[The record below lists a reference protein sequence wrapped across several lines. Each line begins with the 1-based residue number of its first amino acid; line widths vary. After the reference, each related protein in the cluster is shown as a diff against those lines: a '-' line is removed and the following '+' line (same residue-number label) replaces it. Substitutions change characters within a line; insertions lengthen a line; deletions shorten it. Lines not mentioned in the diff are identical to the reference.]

1 MIRGEVPEK
10 ARQAYGMG
18 CGGVD
23 TIPTQRWIVL
33 ARPLPRLPRP
43 PPACD
48 PCPMAIIL
56 DGILSEKA
64 LRATAGDDLYERGE
78 GHVEAVCV
86 HSLAVGGA
94 TATVGGEALCDV
106 HLFWHD
112 DVITGVCT
120 CPRFSDRG
128 FCEHMVAVGLA
139 VLDDVRD
146 GAVVPVP
153 PSGAS
158 TAPPAPAGPA
168 PRSRRGGRARTATP
182 DPGAVK
188 DIGAELL
195 RSARSLT
202 VVRRFLYPDEAARY
216 ARSIERFLDGL
227 ESFPADRGGPDGAA
241 PALLHIATRLRAQLE
256 TRIDDSGGN
265 VTRAC
270 QRAIDLYARACREGR
285 PNGVRLGRRLAKFRL
300 ASPGWPDVA
309 LNDFLPALGGKGV
322 AAYRRAVDAAAE
334 QAEAQGDRPGFELGS
349 MLLELADLD
358 GDVDRA
364 VELLSREEHPRY
376 AAIIERLV
384 AAGRRDEAL
393 ARLDRAVA
401 ESRIGAPGP
410 DPWRDADNPYWVR
423 PGRALDLYLEAGR
436 SGDALDLAR
445 DLFHSDPGPA
455 SLDFLLA
462 TAERLGRREEELDS
476 ALAWVDGRDWR
487 TGDTAIVLA
496 LHLGDVDRAWAAAD
510 RWGVDLAWMSLADV
524 QPQPRPDDAIELY
537 RRDIERA
544 LLKTGRPSARRAAA
558 AAVRM
563 RMIAAAADARDGG
576 GRVEAFTAWVGG
588 LREAHRRRPTVG
600 QEFDREGL

>member
-1 MIRGEVPEK
+1 
-10 ARQAYGMG
+10 
-18 CGGVD
+18 
-23 TIPTQRWIVL
+23 
-33 ARPLPRLPRP
+33 
-43 PPACD
+43 
-48 PCPMAIIL
+48 MAIIL
-56 DGILSEKA
+56 DGVLSEKA
-64 LRATAGDDLYERGE
+64 LRAAAGDDLYERGE
-78 GHVEAVCV
+78 GRVEAVCV

-139 VLDDVRD
+139 VLDDVRN
-146 GAVVPVP
+146 GAVVPAP
-153 PSGAS
+153 PSGAFA
-158 TAPPAPAGPA
+158 APPAPADSGPA
-168 PRSRRGGRARTATP
+168 PRGGRARTATP

-202 VVRRFLYPDEAARY
+202 VVRRFLRPGEAARY

-227 ESFPADRGGPDGAA
+227 EPFPADRGGPDGAA

-364 VELLSREEHPRY
+364 VELLSRGEHPRY

-393 ARLDRAVA
+393 TRLDRAVA
-401 ESRIGAPGP
+401 ESRIDAPGP
-410 DPWRDADNPYWVR
+410 DPWRDTGGNPYWVR

-455 SLDFLLA
+455 SLDLLLA

-524 QPQPRPDDAIELY
+524 EPQPRPDDAIELY

-544 LLKTGRPSARRAAA
+544 LLKAGRSSARRAAA

>member
-1 MIRGEVPEK
+1 
-10 ARQAYGMG
+10 
-18 CGGVD
+18 
-23 TIPTQRWIVL
+23 
-33 ARPLPRLPRP
+33 
-43 PPACD
+43 
-48 PCPMAIIL
+48 MAIIL
-56 DGILSEKA
+56 DGVLSEKA
-64 LRATAGDDLYERGE
+64 LRAAAGDDLYERGE
-78 GHVEAVCV
+78 GRVEAVCV

-112 DVITGVCT
+112 DVITGACT

-146 GAVVPVP
+146 GAVVPAP
-153 PSGAS
+153 PSGAFA
-158 TAPPAPAGPA
+158 APPAPADSGPA
-168 PRSRRGGRARTATP
+168 PRGGRARTATP
-182 DPGAVK
+182 GPGAVK

-202 VVRRFLYPDEAARY
+202 VVRRFLRPGEAARY

-364 VELLSREEHPRY
+364 VELLSREEHPQY

-393 ARLDRAVA
+393 TRLDRAVA
-401 ESRIGAPGP
+401 ESRIDAPGP

-476 ALAWVDGRDWR
+476 ALTWVDGRDWR
-487 TGDTAIVLA
+487 TGDTAIALA

-510 RWGVDLAWMSLADV
+510 RWGVDLAWASLADV
-524 QPQPRPDDAIELY
+524 EPQPRPDDAIELY

-544 LLKTGRPSARRAAA
+544 LLKAGRPSARRAAA

-563 RMIAAAADARDGG
+563 RLIAAAADARDGG

-588 LREAHRRRPTVG
+588 LRQTHRRRPTVG

>member
-1 MIRGEVPEK
+1 
-10 ARQAYGMG
+10 
-18 CGGVD
+18 
-23 TIPTQRWIVL
+23 
-33 ARPLPRLPRP
+33 
-43 PPACD
+43 
-48 PCPMAIIL
+48 MAIIL
-56 DGILSEKA
+56 DGVLSEKA
-64 LRATAGDDLYERGE
+64 LRTVAGDDVYERGE

-94 TATVGGEALCDV
+94 TATVGGGGPCDV
-106 HLFWHD
+106 HLFWYD
-112 DVITGVCT
+112 DVVTGVCT
-120 CPRFSDRG
+120 CPCFSDRG

-139 VLDDVRD
+139 ILDDIRD
-146 GAVVPVP
+146 GVVIPGP
-153 PSGAS
+153 PSGVPV
-158 TAPPAPAGPA
+158 APPAPDGSEPL
-168 PRSRRGGRARTATP
+168 RG
-182 DPGAVK
+182 
-188 DIGAELL
+188 
-195 RSARSLT
+195 ARSLT
-202 VVRRFLYPDEAARY
+202 VIRRFLYPDEAARY

-364 VELLSREEHPRY
+364 VELLSRGEHPRY

-401 ESRIGAPGP
+401 ESRIDAPGP
-410 DPWRDADNPYWVR
+410 DPWRDTGGNPYWVR

-476 ALAWVDGRDWR
+476 ALTWVDGRDWR
-487 TGDTAIVLA
+487 TGDTPIVLA

-524 QPQPRPDDAIELY
+524 EPQPRPDDAIELY

-558 AAVRM
+558 GAVRM
-563 RMIAAAADARDGG
+563 RLIAAAADARDGG

>member
-1 MIRGEVPEK
+1 
-10 ARQAYGMG
+10 
-18 CGGVD
+18 
-23 TIPTQRWIVL
+23 
-33 ARPLPRLPRP
+33 
-43 PPACD
+43 
-48 PCPMAIIL
+48 MAIIL

-146 GAVVPVP
+146 GAVVPAS
-153 PSGAS
+153 PSGAFA
-158 TAPPAPAGPA
+158 APPAPADSGPA
-168 PRSRRGGRARTATP
+168 PRGGRARTATP

-202 VVRRFLYPDEAARY
+202 VVRRFLRPGEAARY

-436 SGDALDLAR
+436 SGNALDLAR

-476 ALAWVDGRDWR
+476 ALTWVDGRDWR
-487 TGDTAIVLA
+487 TGDTAIALA

-544 LLKTGRPSARRAAA
+544 LLKAGRPSARRAAA

-563 RMIAAAADARDGG
+563 RLIAAAADARDGG

-588 LREAHRRRPTVG
+588 LRETHRRRPTVG

>member
-1 MIRGEVPEK
+1 
-10 ARQAYGMG
+10 
-18 CGGVD
+18 
-23 TIPTQRWIVL
+23 
-33 ARPLPRLPRP
+33 
-43 PPACD
+43 
-48 PCPMAIIL
+48 MAIIL

-64 LRATAGDDLYERGE
+64 LRAAAGDDLYERGE

-86 HSLAVGGA
+86 HSLAAGGA

-139 VLDDVRD
+139 VRD
-146 GAVVPVP
+146 GAVVPAP
-153 PSGAS
+153 PSGAFA
-158 TAPPAPAGPA
+158 APPAPADSGPA
-168 PRSRRGGRARTATP
+168 PRGGRARTATP

-202 VVRRFLYPDEAARY
+202 VVRRFLRPGEAARY

-285 PNGVRLGRRLAKFRL
+285 PNGVRLGRWLAKFRL

-364 VELLSREEHPRY
+364 VELLSREEHPQY

-384 AAGRRDEAL
+384 AAGRRDETL

-401 ESRIGAPGP
+401 ESRIDAPGP

-496 LHLGDVDRAWAAAD
+496 LHLGDVGRAWAAAD
-510 RWGVDLAWMSLADV
+510 RWGVDRAWMSLADV

-544 LLKTGRPSARRAAA
+544 LLKAGRPSAQRAAA

-563 RMIAAAADARDGG
+563 RLIAAAADARDGG
-576 GRVEAFTAWVGG
+576 GRVEAFTAWVGD
-588 LREAHRRRPTVG
+588 LRETHRHRPTVG
-600 QEFDREGL
+600 QESDREGL

>member
-1 MIRGEVPEK
+1 
-10 ARQAYGMG
+10 
-18 CGGVD
+18 
-23 TIPTQRWIVL
+23 
-33 ARPLPRLPRP
+33 
-43 PPACD
+43 
-48 PCPMAIIL
+48 MAIIL

-146 GAVVPVP
+146 GAVVPAS
-153 PSGAS
+153 PSGAFA
-158 TAPPAPAGPA
+158 APPAPADSGPA
-168 PRSRRGGRARTATP
+168 PRGGRARTATP

-202 VVRRFLYPDEAARY
+202 VVRRFLRPGEAARY

-401 ESRIGAPGP
+401 ESRIDAPGP
-410 DPWRDADNPYWVR
+410 DPWRDTGANPYWVR

-445 DLFHSDPGPA
+445 DLFHSNPRPTT
-455 SLDFLLA
+455 LDFLLA

-476 ALAWVDGRDWR
+476 VLAWVDGRDWR
-487 TGDTAIVLA
+487 TGDTPIDLA

-510 RWGVDLAWMSLADV
+510 RWGVDLA
-524 QPQPRPDDAIELY
+524 
-537 RRDIERA
+537 
-544 LLKTGRPSARRAAA
+544 
-558 AAVRM
+558 
-563 RMIAAAADARDGG
+563 
-576 GRVEAFTAWVGG
+576 
-588 LREAHRRRPTVG
+588 
-600 QEFDREGL
+600 

>member
-1 MIRGEVPEK
+1 
-10 ARQAYGMG
+10 MG
-18 CGGVD
+18 RRV
-23 TIPTQRWIVL
+23 
-33 ARPLPRLPRP
+33 
-43 PPACD
+43 
-48 PCPMAIIL
+48 
-56 DGILSEKA
+56 
-64 LRATAGDDLYERGE
+64 
-78 GHVEAVCV
+78 
-86 HSLAVGGA
+86 
-94 TATVGGEALCDV
+94 
-106 HLFWHD
+106 
-112 DVITGVCT
+112 
-120 CPRFSDRG
+120 
-128 FCEHMVAVGLA
+128 
-139 VLDDVRD
+139 
-146 GAVVPVP
+146 VVPQ
-153 PSGAS
+153 AS
-158 TAPPAPAGPA
+158 ASPGCSEPEPPAPADSGPA
-168 PRSRRGGRARTATP
+168 PRGGRARTATP

-202 VVRRFLYPDEAARY
+202 VVRRFLRPGEAARY

-227 ESFPADRGGPDGAA
+227 EPFPADRGGPDGAA

-322 AAYRRAVDAAAE
+322 AAYRRVVDAAAE

-401 ESRIGAPGP
+401 ESRIDAPGP
-410 DPWRDADNPYWVR
+410 DPWRDTGANPYWVR

-487 TGDTAIVLA
+487 TGDTPIVLA

-524 QPQPRPDDAIELY
+524 EPQPRPDDAIELY

-544 LLKTGRPSARRAAA
+544 LLKAGRPSARRAAA
-558 AAVRM
+558 GAVRM
-563 RMIAAAADARDGG
+563 RLIAAAADARDGG

>member
-1 MIRGEVPEK
+1 
-10 ARQAYGMG
+10 
-18 CGGVD
+18 
-23 TIPTQRWIVL
+23 
-33 ARPLPRLPRP
+33 
-43 PPACD
+43 
-48 PCPMAIIL
+48 MAIIL

-64 LRATAGDDLYERGE
+64 LRAAAGDDLYERGE

-120 CPRFSDRG
+120 CSRFSDCG

-146 GAVVPVP
+146 GAVVPAP
-153 PSGAS
+153 PSGAFA
-158 TAPPAPAGPA
+158 APPAPADSGPA
-168 PRSRRGGRARTATP
+168 PRGGRARTATP

-202 VVRRFLYPDEAARY
+202 VVRRFLRPGEAARY

-285 PNGVRLGRRLAKFRL
+285 PNGVRLGRWLAKFRL

-393 ARLDRAVA
+393 TRLDRAVA
-401 ESRIGAPGP
+401 ESRIDAPGP
-410 DPWRDADNPYWVR
+410 DPWRDTGGNPYWVR

-476 ALAWVDGRDWR
+476 ALTWVDGRDWR

-496 LHLGDVDRAWAAAD
+496 LHLGDVGRAWAAAD
-510 RWGVDLAWMSLADV
+510 RWGVDRAWMSLADV

-544 LLKTGRPSARRAAA
+544 LLKAGRSSARRAAA

-563 RMIAAAADARDGG
+563 RLIAAAADARDGG

-588 LREAHRRRPTVG
+588 LRETHRRRPTAG

>member
-1 MIRGEVPEK
+1 
-10 ARQAYGMG
+10 
-18 CGGVD
+18 
-23 TIPTQRWIVL
+23 
-33 ARPLPRLPRP
+33 
-43 PPACD
+43 
-48 PCPMAIIL
+48 MAIIL
-56 DGILSEKA
+56 DGVLSEKA
-64 LRATAGDDLYERGE
+64 LRAAAGDDLYERGE
-78 GHVEAVCV
+78 GRVEAVCV

-112 DVITGVCT
+112 DVVAGVCT

-146 GAVVPVP
+146 GAVVPAP
-153 PSGAS
+153 PSGAFA
-158 TAPPAPAGPA
+158 APPAPADSGPA
-168 PRSRRGGRARTATP
+168 PRGGRARTATP

-202 VVRRFLYPDEAARY
+202 VVRRFLRPGEAARY

-256 TRIDDSGGN
+256 TRIDDSGGS

-322 AAYRRAVDAAAE
+322 AAYRRVVDAAAE

-364 VELLSREEHPRY
+364 VELLSRGEHPRY

-401 ESRIGAPGP
+401 ESRIDAPGP
-410 DPWRDADNPYWVR
+410 DPWRDTGGNPYWVR

-496 LHLGDVDRAWAAAD
+496 LHLGDVGRAWAAAD

-524 QPQPRPDDAIELY
+524 EPQPRPDDAIELY

-544 LLKTGRPSARRAAA
+544 LLKAGRPSARRAAA
-558 AAVRM
+558 GAVRM
-563 RMIAAAADARDGG
+563 RLIAAAADARDGG

>member
-1 MIRGEVPEK
+1 MRTGAHNSP
-10 ARQAYGMG
+10 R
-18 CGGVD
+18 
-23 TIPTQRWIVL
+23 L
-33 ARPLPRLPRP
+33 ARPA
-43 PPACD
+43 PALLR
-48 PCPMAIIL
+48 AL
-56 DGILSEKA
+56 DGERPDRTPVWFMRQAGRSLPEYRA
-64 LRATAGDDLYERGE
+64 LRRREGAPMLDICLRPEQAAEITLQPVRRHGVDAAILFSDIMVPLRLAGVGVRIEPGVGPVITPPVRDAAQVAELTARRYGE
-78 GHVEAVCV
+78 GPDGAAGAGAIGRAVA
-86 HSLAVGGA
+86 LAVTELGSP
-94 TATVGGEALCDV
+94 TA
-106 HLFWHD
+106 
-112 DVITGVCT
+112 
-120 CPRFSDRG
+120 
-128 FCEHMVAVGLA
+128 
-139 VLDDVRD
+139 
-146 GAVVPVP
+146 
-153 PSGAS
+153 
-158 TAPPAPAGPA
+158 
-168 PRSRRGGRARTATP
+168 P

-188 DIGAELL
+188 GLGAELL

-202 VVRRFLYPDEAARY
+202 VVRRFLRPGEAARY

-401 ESRIGAPGP
+401 ESRIDAPGP
-410 DPWRDADNPYWVR
+410 DPWRDTGANPYWVR

-445 DLFHSDPGPA
+445 DLFHSNPRPTT
-455 SLDFLLA
+455 LDFLLA

-476 ALAWVDGRDWR
+476 VLAWVDGRDWR
-487 TGDTAIVLA
+487 TGDTPIALA

-558 AAVRM
+558 GAVRM
-563 RMIAAAADARDGG
+563 RLIAAAADARDGG

>member
-1 MIRGEVPEK
+1 
-10 ARQAYGMG
+10 
-18 CGGVD
+18 
-23 TIPTQRWIVL
+23 
-33 ARPLPRLPRP
+33 
-43 PPACD
+43 
-48 PCPMAIIL
+48 MAIIL
-56 DGILSEKA
+56 DGVLSEKA
-64 LRATAGDDLYERGE
+64 LRASAGDDLYERGE
-78 GHVEAVCV
+78 GRVEAVCV

-112 DVITGVCT
+112 DVITGACT

-146 GAVVPVP
+146 GAVVPAP
-153 PSGAS
+153 PSGAFA
-158 TAPPAPAGPA
+158 APPAPADSGPA
-168 PRSRRGGRARTATP
+168 PRGGRARTATP

-188 DIGAELL
+188 GLGAELL

-202 VVRRFLYPDEAARY
+202 VVRRFLRPGEAARY

-256 TRIDDSGGN
+256 TRIDDSGGS

-309 LNDFLPALGGKGV
+309 LNDFLPALGGKGM
-322 AAYRRAVDAAAE
+322 AAYRRVVDAAAE

-364 VELLSREEHPRY
+364 VELLSRGEHPRY

-401 ESRIGAPGP
+401 ESRIDAPGP
-410 DPWRDADNPYWVR
+410 DPWRDTGGNPYWVR

-496 LHLGDVDRAWAAAD
+496 LHLGDVGRAWAAAD

-524 QPQPRPDDAIELY
+524 EPQPRPDDAIELY

-544 LLKTGRPSARRAAA
+544 LLKAGRSSARRAAA

>member
-1 MIRGEVPEK
+1 
-10 ARQAYGMG
+10 
-18 CGGVD
+18 
-23 TIPTQRWIVL
+23 
-33 ARPLPRLPRP
+33 
-43 PPACD
+43 
-48 PCPMAIIL
+48 MAIIL
-56 DGILSEKA
+56 DGVLSEKA
-64 LRATAGDDLYERGE
+64 LRAAAGDDLYERGE

-112 DVITGVCT
+112 DVITGACT

-139 VLDDVRD
+139 VLDDIRD
-146 GAVVPVP
+146 GAVVPAP

-158 TAPPAPAGPA
+158 TAPPAPADSGPA
-168 PRSRRGGRARTATP
+168 PRGDRARTATP

-188 DIGAELL
+188 DIAAELL

-202 VVRRFLYPDEAARY
+202 VVRRFLRPGEAARY

-364 VELLSREEHPRY
+364 VELLSRGEHPRY

-393 ARLDRAVA
+393 TRLDRAVA
-401 ESRIGAPGP
+401 ESRIDAPGP

-455 SLDFLLA
+455 SLDLLLA

-588 LREAHRRRPTVG
+588 LREAHRHRPTVG

>member
-1 MIRGEVPEK
+1 
-10 ARQAYGMG
+10 
-18 CGGVD
+18 
-23 TIPTQRWIVL
+23 
-33 ARPLPRLPRP
+33 
-43 PPACD
+43 
-48 PCPMAIIL
+48 MAIIL
-56 DGILSEKA
+56 DGVLSEKA
-64 LRATAGDDLYERGE
+64 LRAAAGDDLYERGE
-78 GHVEAVCV
+78 GRVEAVCV

-112 DVITGVCT
+112 DVITGACT

-139 VLDDVRD
+139 VLDDVRN
-146 GAVVPVP
+146 GAVVPAP
-153 PSGAS
+153 PSGAFA
-158 TAPPAPAGPA
+158 APPAPADSGPA
-168 PRSRRGGRARTATP
+168 PRGGRARTATP

-188 DIGAELL
+188 GLGAELL

-202 VVRRFLYPDEAARY
+202 VVRRFLRPGEAARY

-227 ESFPADRGGPDGAA
+227 EPFPADRGGPDGAA

-256 TRIDDSGGN
+256 THIDDSGGN

-322 AAYRRAVDAAAE
+322 AAYRRVVDAAAE

-364 VELLSREEHPRY
+364 VELLSREEHPQY

-393 ARLDRAVA
+393 TRLDRAVA
-401 ESRIGAPGP
+401 ESRIDAPGP

-445 DLFHSDPGPA
+445 DLFHSDPGPV

-476 ALAWVDGRDWR
+476 ALTWVDGRDWR
-487 TGDTAIVLA
+487 TGDTPIVLA
-496 LHLGDVDRAWAAAD
+496 LHLGDVGRAWAAAD

-544 LLKTGRPSARRAAA
+544 LLKAGRPSARRAAA
-558 AAVRM
+558 GTVRM
-563 RMIAAAADARDGG
+563 RLIAAAADARDGG

>member
-1 MIRGEVPEK
+1 
-10 ARQAYGMG
+10 
-18 CGGVD
+18 
-23 TIPTQRWIVL
+23 
-33 ARPLPRLPRP
+33 
-43 PPACD
+43 
-48 PCPMAIIL
+48 MAIIL
-56 DGILSEKA
+56 DGVLSEKA

-78 GHVEAVCV
+78 GRVEAVCV

-112 DVITGVCT
+112 DVVAGVCT
-120 CPRFSDRG
+120 CPRFSDCG

-146 GAVVPVP
+146 GAVVPAP
-153 PSGAS
+153 PSGAFA
-158 TAPPAPAGPA
+158 APPAPADSGPA
-168 PRSRRGGRARTATP
+168 PRGGRARTATP
-182 DPGAVK
+182 DPGAVEGL
-188 DIGAELL
+188 GAELL

-202 VVRRFLYPDEAARY
+202 VVRRFLRPGEAARY

-322 AAYRRAVDAAAE
+322 AAYRRVVDAAAE

-364 VELLSREEHPRY
+364 VELLSRGEHPRY

-410 DPWRDADNPYWVR
+410 DPWRDTGGNPYWVR

-487 TGDTAIVLA
+487 TGDTPIVLA
-496 LHLGDVDRAWAAAD
+496 LHLGDVGRTWAAAD

-524 QPQPRPDDAIELY
+524 EPQPRPDDAIELY

-544 LLKTGRPSARRAAA
+544 LLKAGRSSARRAAA
-558 AAVRM
+558 GAVRM
-563 RMIAAAADARDGG
+563 RLIAAAADARDGG

>member
-1 MIRGEVPEK
+1 
-10 ARQAYGMG
+10 
-18 CGGVD
+18 
-23 TIPTQRWIVL
+23 
-33 ARPLPRLPRP
+33 
-43 PPACD
+43 
-48 PCPMAIIL
+48 MAIIL
-56 DGILSEKA
+56 DGVLSEKA
-64 LRATAGDDLYERGE
+64 LRAAAGDDLYERGE
-78 GHVEAVCV
+78 GRVEAVCV

-112 DVITGVCT
+112 DVITGACT

-146 GAVVPVP
+146 GAVVPAP

-158 TAPPAPAGPA
+158 TAPPAPADSGPA
-168 PRSRRGGRARTATP
+168 PRGGRARTATP

-188 DIGAELL
+188 DIAAELL

-202 VVRRFLYPDEAARY
+202 VVRRFLRPGEAARY

-265 VTRAC
+265 VTHAC

-285 PNGVRLGRRLAKFRL
+285 PNGVRLGRWLAKFRL

-364 VELLSREEHPRY
+364 VELLSREEHPQY

-393 ARLDRAVA
+393 TRLDRAVA
-401 ESRIGAPGP
+401 ESRIDAPGP

-455 SLDFLLA
+455 SLDLLLA

-476 ALAWVDGRDWR
+476 ALTWVDGRDWR

-496 LHLGDVDRAWAAAD
+496 LHLGDVGRAWAAAD
-510 RWGVDLAWMSLADV
+510 RWGVDRAWMSLADV

-544 LLKTGRPSARRAAA
+544 LLKAGWPSARRAAA

-563 RMIAAAADARDGG
+563 RLIAAAADARDGG

>member
-1 MIRGEVPEK
+1 
-10 ARQAYGMG
+10 
-18 CGGVD
+18 
-23 TIPTQRWIVL
+23 
-33 ARPLPRLPRP
+33 
-43 PPACD
+43 
-48 PCPMAIIL
+48 MAIIL
-56 DGILSEKA
+56 DGVLSEKA
-64 LRATAGDDLYERGE
+64 LRAAAGDDLYERGE
-78 GHVEAVCV
+78 GRVEAVCV

-112 DVITGVCT
+112 DVVAGACT

-146 GAVVPVP
+146 GAVVPAP
-153 PSGAS
+153 PSGAFA
-158 TAPPAPAGPA
+158 APPAPADSGPA
-168 PRSRRGGRARTATP
+168 PRGGRARTATP

-202 VVRRFLYPDEAARY
+202 VVRRFLRPGEAARY

-322 AAYRRAVDAAAE
+322 AAYRRVVDAAAE

-364 VELLSREEHPRY
+364 VELLSRGEHPRY

-401 ESRIGAPGP
+401 ESRIDAPGP
-410 DPWRDADNPYWVR
+410 DPWRDTGGNPYWVR
-423 PGRALDLYLEAGR
+423 PGRALGLYLEAGR

-476 ALAWVDGRDWR
+476 ALTWVDGRDWR
-487 TGDTAIVLA
+487 TGDTPIVLA

-524 QPQPRPDDAIELY
+524 EPQPRPDDAIELY

-544 LLKTGRPSARRAAA
+544 LLKAGRSSARRAAA

-588 LREAHRRRPTVG
+588 LREAHHRRPTVG

>member
-1 MIRGEVPEK
+1 MTTSTSA
-10 ARQAYGMG
+10 ARA
-18 CGGVD
+18 
-23 TIPTQRWIVL
+23 TSRPSASTASPSA
-33 ARPLPRLPRP
+33 ARPRRSAARP
-43 PPACD
+43 
-48 PCPMAIIL
+48 
-56 DGILSEKA
+56 S
-64 LRATAGDDLYERGE
+64 AT
-78 GHVEAVCV
+78 
-86 HSLAVGGA
+86 
-94 TATVGGEALCDV
+94 
-106 HLFWHD
+106 
-112 DVITGVCT
+112 CT
-120 CPRFSDRG
+120 CSGTTTSSPAR
-128 FCEHMVAVGLA
+128 APALA
-139 VLDDVRD
+139 SPTAASASTWSRSAWPSSTTS
-146 GAVVPVP
+146 GTAPSSP
-153 PSGAS
+153 PSGAFA
-158 TAPPAPAGPA
+158 APPAPADSGPA

-202 VVRRFLYPDEAARY
+202 VVRRFLRPGEAARY

-364 VELLSREEHPRY
+364 VELLSREEHPQY

-393 ARLDRAVA
+393 TRLDRAVA
-401 ESRIGAPGP
+401 ESRIDAPGP

-455 SLDFLLA
+455 SLNFLLA

-476 ALAWVDGRDWR
+476 ALTWVDGRDWR
-487 TGDTAIVLA
+487 TGDTPIVLA

-524 QPQPRPDDAIELY
+524 EPQPRPDDAIELY

-544 LLKTGRPSARRAAA
+544 LLKAGRPSARRAAA
-558 AAVRM
+558 GAVRM
-563 RMIAAAADARDGG
+563 RLIAAAADARDGG
-576 GRVEAFTAWVGG
+576 GRVEAFTAWVDG
-588 LREAHRRRPTVG
+588 LREACCRRPAVSQGTPPGDLSQHGRSGCWVVAWRATG
-600 QEFDREGL
+600 VRAPIPMRAVFPPATTGAAIIGPPAAPAAGLPVRPINKTGKFQDAPVPT

>member
-1 MIRGEVPEK
+1 
-10 ARQAYGMG
+10 
-18 CGGVD
+18 
-23 TIPTQRWIVL
+23 
-33 ARPLPRLPRP
+33 
-43 PPACD
+43 
-48 PCPMAIIL
+48 MAIIL
-56 DGILSEKA
+56 DGVLSEKA

-78 GHVEAVCV
+78 GRVEAVCV

-112 DVITGVCT
+112 DVVAGVCT
-120 CPRFSDRG
+120 CPRFSDCG

-146 GAVVPVP
+146 GAVVPAP
-153 PSGAS
+153 PSGAFA
-158 TAPPAPAGPA
+158 APPAPADSGPA
-168 PRSRRGGRARTATP
+168 PRGGRARTATP
-182 DPGAVK
+182 DPGAVEGL
-188 DIGAELL
+188 GAELL

-202 VVRRFLYPDEAARY
+202 VVRRFLRPGEAARY

-322 AAYRRAVDAAAE
+322 AAYRRVVDAAAE

-364 VELLSREEHPRY
+364 VELLSRGEHPRY

-401 ESRIGAPGP
+401 ESRVGAPGP
-410 DPWRDADNPYWVR
+410 DPWRDTGGNPYWVR

-487 TGDTAIVLA
+487 TGDTPIVLA
-496 LHLGDVDRAWAAAD
+496 LHLGDVGRTWAAAD

-524 QPQPRPDDAIELY
+524 EPQPRPDDAIELY

-544 LLKTGRPSARRAAA
+544 LLKAGRSSARRAAA
-558 AAVRM
+558 GAVRM
-563 RMIAAAADARDGG
+563 RLIAAAADARDGG

>member
-1 MIRGEVPEK
+1 
-10 ARQAYGMG
+10 
-18 CGGVD
+18 
-23 TIPTQRWIVL
+23 
-33 ARPLPRLPRP
+33 
-43 PPACD
+43 
-48 PCPMAIIL
+48 MAIIL

-64 LRATAGDDLYERGE
+64 LRATAGDDIYERGE

-112 DVITGVCT
+112 DVVAGVCT

-146 GAVVPVP
+146 GAVVPAP
-153 PSGAS
+153 PSGAFA
-158 TAPPAPAGPA
+158 APPAPADSGPA
-168 PRSRRGGRARTATP
+168 PRGGRARTATP

-202 VVRRFLYPDEAARY
+202 VVRRFLRPGEAARY

-309 LNDFLPALGGKGV
+309 LNDFLPALGGKGM
-322 AAYRRAVDAAAE
+322 AAYRRVVDAAAE

-364 VELLSREEHPRY
+364 VELLSRGEHPRY

-401 ESRIGAPGP
+401 ESRIDAPGP
-410 DPWRDADNPYWVR
+410 DPWRDTGGNPYWVR

-476 ALAWVDGRDWR
+476 ALTWVDGRDWR

-496 LHLGDVDRAWAAAD
+496 LHLGDVGRAWAAAD

-524 QPQPRPDDAIELY
+524 EPQPRPDDAIELY

-544 LLKTGRPSARRAAA
+544 LLKAGRPSTRRAAA

-563 RMIAAAADARDGG
+563 RLIAAAADARDGG

-588 LREAHRRRPTVG
+588 LREAHHRRPTVG

>member
-1 MIRGEVPEK
+1 
-10 ARQAYGMG
+10 
-18 CGGVD
+18 
-23 TIPTQRWIVL
+23 
-33 ARPLPRLPRP
+33 
-43 PPACD
+43 
-48 PCPMAIIL
+48 MAIIL
-56 DGILSEKA
+56 DGVLSEKA
-64 LRATAGDDLYERGE
+64 LRAAAGDDLYERGE
-78 GHVEAVCV
+78 GRVEAVCV

-112 DVITGVCT
+112 DVITGACT

-146 GAVVPVP
+146 GAVVPAP
-153 PSGAS
+153 PSGAFA
-158 TAPPAPAGPA
+158 APPAPADSGPA
-168 PRSRRGGRARTATP
+168 PRGGRARTATP
-182 DPGAVK
+182 GPGAVK

-202 VVRRFLYPDEAARY
+202 VVRRFLRPGEAARY

-309 LNDFLPALGGKGV
+309 LNDFLPALGDKGV

-364 VELLSREEHPRY
+364 VELLSREEHPQY

-393 ARLDRAVA
+393 TRLDRAVA
-401 ESRIGAPGP
+401 ESRIDAPGP

-455 SLDFLLA
+455 ALDLLLA

-476 ALAWVDGRDWR
+476 VLAWVDGRDWR
-487 TGDTAIVLA
+487 TGDTPIALA

-510 RWGVDLAWMSLADV
+510 RWGVDLAWASLADV
-524 QPQPRPDDAIELY
+524 EPQPRPDDAIELY
-537 RRDIERA
+537 RRDIERT

-558 AAVRM
+558 GAVRM
-563 RMIAAAADARDGG
+563 RLIAAAADARDGG

-588 LREAHRRRPTVG
+588 LRQTHRRRPTVG

>member
-1 MIRGEVPEK
+1 
-10 ARQAYGMG
+10 
-18 CGGVD
+18 
-23 TIPTQRWIVL
+23 
-33 ARPLPRLPRP
+33 
-43 PPACD
+43 
-48 PCPMAIIL
+48 MAIIL
-56 DGILSEKA
+56 DGVLSEKA

-78 GHVEAVCV
+78 GRVEAVCV

-112 DVITGVCT
+112 DVVAGVCT
-120 CPRFSDRG
+120 CPRFSDCG

-146 GAVVPVP
+146 GAVVPAP
-153 PSGAS
+153 PSGAFA
-158 TAPPAPAGPA
+158 APPAPADSGPA
-168 PRSRRGGRARTATP
+168 PRGGRARTATP
-182 DPGAVK
+182 DPGAVEGL
-188 DIGAELL
+188 GAELL

-202 VVRRFLYPDEAARY
+202 VVRRFLRPGEAARY

-241 PALLHIATRLRAQLE
+241 PALLYIATRLRAQLE

-285 PNGVRLGRRLAKFRL
+285 PNGVRLGRWLAKFRL

-322 AAYRRAVDAAAE
+322 AAYRRVVDAAAE

-349 MLLELADLD
+349 MLLELADHD

-393 ARLDRAVA
+393 TRLDRAVA
-401 ESRIGAPGP
+401 ESRIDAPGP

-455 SLDFLLA
+455 SLDFLLT

-476 ALAWVDGRDWR
+476 ALTWVDGRDWR

-510 RWGVDLAWMSLADV
+510 RWGVDRAWMSLADV

-544 LLKTGRPSARRAAA
+544 LLKAGRSSARRAAA
-558 AAVRM
+558 GAVRM
-563 RMIAAAADARDGG
+563 RLIAAAADARDGG

-588 LREAHRRRPTVG
+588 LRETHRRRPTVG

>member
-1 MIRGEVPEK
+1 
-10 ARQAYGMG
+10 
-18 CGGVD
+18 
-23 TIPTQRWIVL
+23 
-33 ARPLPRLPRP
+33 
-43 PPACD
+43 
-48 PCPMAIIL
+48 MAIIL

-112 DVITGVCT
+112 DVFTGVCT
-120 CPRFSDRG
+120 CPRFSDCG

-146 GAVVPVP
+146 GAVVPAP

-158 TAPPAPAGPA
+158 TAPPAPADSGPA
-168 PRSRRGGRARTATP
+168 PRGGRARTATP

-202 VVRRFLYPDEAARY
+202 VVRRFLRPGEAARY

-334 QAEAQGDRPGFELGS
+334 QAEAQGDHPGFELGS

-364 VELLSREEHPRY
+364 VELLSREEHPQY

-393 ARLDRAVA
+393 TRLDRAVA
-401 ESRIGAPGP
+401 ESRIDAPGP

-476 ALAWVDGRDWR
+476 ALTWVDGRDWR
-487 TGDTAIVLA
+487 TGDTAIALA

-510 RWGVDLAWMSLADV
+510 RWGVDRAWMSLADV

-544 LLKTGRPSARRAAA
+544 LLKAGRPSAQRAAA

-563 RMIAAAADARDGG
+563 RLIAAAADARDGG
-576 GRVEAFTAWVGG
+576 GRVEAFTAWIGG

>member
-1 MIRGEVPEK
+1 
-10 ARQAYGMG
+10 
-18 CGGVD
+18 
-23 TIPTQRWIVL
+23 
-33 ARPLPRLPRP
+33 
-43 PPACD
+43 
-48 PCPMAIIL
+48 MAIIL
-56 DGILSEKA
+56 DGVLSEKA

-78 GHVEAVCV
+78 GRVEAVCV

-112 DVITGVCT
+112 DVVAGVCT
-120 CPRFSDRG
+120 CPRFSDCG

-146 GAVVPVP
+146 GAVVPAP
-153 PSGAS
+153 PSGAFA
-158 TAPPAPAGPA
+158 APPAPADSGPA
-168 PRSRRGGRARTATP
+168 PRGGRARTATP
-182 DPGAVK
+182 DPGAVEGL
-188 DIGAELL
+188 GAELL

-202 VVRRFLYPDEAARY
+202 VVRRFLRPGEAARY

-256 TRIDDSGGN
+256 TRIDDSGGR
-265 VTRAC
+265 VTRTC

-285 PNGVRLGRRLAKFRL
+285 PNGVRLGRWLAKFRL

-322 AAYRRAVDAAAE
+322 AAYRRVVDAAAE

-364 VELLSREEHPRY
+364 VEVLSREEHPRY

-393 ARLDRAVA
+393 TRLDRAVA
-401 ESRIGAPGP
+401 ESRIDAPGP

-455 SLDFLLA
+455 SLDFLLT

-476 ALAWVDGRDWR
+476 ALTWVDGRDWR

-510 RWGVDLAWMSLADV
+510 RWGVDRAWMSLADV

-544 LLKTGRPSARRAAA
+544 LLKAGRPSARRAAA
-558 AAVRM
+558 GAVRM
-563 RMIAAAADARDGG
+563 RLIAAAADARDGG

-588 LREAHRRRPTVG
+588 LRETHRRRPTVG

>member
-1 MIRGEVPEK
+1 
-10 ARQAYGMG
+10 
-18 CGGVD
+18 
-23 TIPTQRWIVL
+23 
-33 ARPLPRLPRP
+33 
-43 PPACD
+43 
-48 PCPMAIIL
+48 MAIIL

-78 GHVEAVCV
+78 GHVEAICV

-146 GAVVPVP
+146 GAVVPAP
-153 PSGAS
+153 PSGAFA
-158 TAPPAPAGPA
+158 APPAPADSGPA
-168 PRSRRGGRARTATP
+168 PRGGRARTATP

-202 VVRRFLYPDEAARY
+202 VVRRFLRPGEAARY

-227 ESFPADRGGPDGAA
+227 EPFPADRGGPDGAA

-364 VELLSREEHPRY
+364 VELLSRGEHPQY

-455 SLDFLLA
+455 SLDLLLA

-510 RWGVDLAWMSLADV
+510 RWGVDRAWMSLADV

-544 LLKTGRPSARRAAA
+544 LLKAGRPSAQRAAA

-563 RMIAAAADARDGG
+563 RLIAAAADARDGG

>member
-1 MIRGEVPEK
+1 
-10 ARQAYGMG
+10 
-18 CGGVD
+18 
-23 TIPTQRWIVL
+23 
-33 ARPLPRLPRP
+33 
-43 PPACD
+43 
-48 PCPMAIIL
+48 MAIIL

-64 LRATAGDDLYERGE
+64 LRAAAGDDLYERGE

-86 HSLAVGGA
+86 RSLAVGGA

-139 VLDDVRD
+139 VLDDVRN
-146 GAVVPVP
+146 GAVVPAP
-153 PSGAS
+153 PSGAFA
-158 TAPPAPAGPA
+158 APPAPADSGPA
-168 PRSRRGGRARTATP
+168 PRGGRARTATP
-182 DPGAVK
+182 GPGAVK

-202 VVRRFLYPDEAARY
+202 VVRRFLRPGEAARY

-227 ESFPADRGGPDGAA
+227 EPFPADRGGPDGAA

-256 TRIDDSGGN
+256 THIDDSGGN

-322 AAYRRAVDAAAE
+322 AAYRRVVDAAAE

-364 VELLSREEHPRY
+364 VELLSRGEHPQY

-401 ESRIGAPGP
+401 ESRIDAPGP

-445 DLFHSDPGPA
+445 DLFHSDPGPV

-476 ALAWVDGRDWR
+476 ALTWVDGRDWR
-487 TGDTAIVLA
+487 TGDTPIVLA
-496 LHLGDVDRAWAAAD
+496 LHLGDVGRAWAAAD

-524 QPQPRPDDAIELY
+524 EPQPRPDDAIELY

-544 LLKTGRPSARRAAA
+544 LLKAGRPSARRAAA
-558 AAVRM
+558 GTVRM
-563 RMIAAAADARDGG
+563 RLIAAAADARDGG
-576 GRVEAFTAWVGG
+576 ERVEAFTAWVGG

>member
-1 MIRGEVPEK
+1 
-10 ARQAYGMG
+10 
-18 CGGVD
+18 
-23 TIPTQRWIVL
+23 
-33 ARPLPRLPRP
+33 
-43 PPACD
+43 
-48 PCPMAIIL
+48 MAIIL

-64 LRATAGDDLYERGE
+64 LRAAAGDDLYERGE

-146 GAVVPVP
+146 GAVVPAP
-153 PSGAS
+153 PSGAFA
-158 TAPPAPAGPA
+158 APPAPADSGPA
-168 PRSRRGGRARTATP
+168 PRSGRSRTATP

-216 ARSIERFLDGL
+216 ARSIESFLDGL

-256 TRIDDSGGN
+256 TRIDDSGGR
-265 VTRAC
+265 VTRTC

-285 PNGVRLGRRLAKFRL
+285 PNGAGLGRWLAEFRL

-309 LNDFLPALGGKGV
+309 LNDFLPALGGRGL

-334 QAEAQGDRPGFELGS
+334 QAEAQGDHPGFELRS

-364 VELLSREEHPRY
+364 VEVLSREEHPRY

-401 ESRIGAPGP
+401 ESRIDAPGP
-410 DPWRDADNPYWVR
+410 DPWRDTGANPYWVR

-445 DLFHSDPGPA
+445 DLFHSNPRPTT
-455 SLDFLLA
+455 LDFLLA

-476 ALAWVDGRDWR
+476 VLAWVDGRDWR
-487 TGDTAIVLA
+487 TGDTPIALA

-510 RWGVDLAWMSLADV
+510 RWGVDRAWMSLADV

-544 LLKTGRPSARRAAA
+544 LLKAGRPSARRAAA

-563 RMIAAAADARDGG
+563 RLIAAAADARDGG
-576 GRVEAFTAWVGG
+576 GRVEAFTAWIGG

>member
-23 TIPTQRWIVL
+23 TIPTRRWIVL
-33 ARPLPRLPRP
+33 ARPPPRLPRP

-112 DVITGVCT
+112 DVFTGVCT
-120 CPRFSDRG
+120 CPRFSDCG

-146 GAVVPVP
+146 GAVVPAP

-158 TAPPAPAGPA
+158 TAPPAPADSGPA
-168 PRSRRGGRARTATP
+168 PRGGRARTATP

-202 VVRRFLYPDEAARY
+202 VVRRFLRPGEAARY

-334 QAEAQGDRPGFELGS
+334 QAEAQGDHPGFELGS

-364 VELLSREEHPRY
+364 VELLSREEHPQY

-393 ARLDRAVA
+393 TRLDRAVA
-401 ESRIGAPGP
+401 ESRIDAPGP

-476 ALAWVDGRDWR
+476 ALTWVDGRDWR
-487 TGDTAIVLA
+487 TGDTAIALA

-510 RWGVDLAWMSLADV
+510 RWGVDRAWMSLADV

-544 LLKTGRPSARRAAA
+544 LLKAGRPSAQRAAA

-563 RMIAAAADARDGG
+563 RLIAAAADARDGG
-576 GRVEAFTAWVGG
+576 GRVEAFTAWIGG
-588 LREAHRRRPTVG
+588 LRETHRRRPTVG